1 MTVASLFSDMI
12 LIGVFMLVGFFVRE
26 IVKPIQKL
34 FLPASLIGGLLALI
48 LGQQMLG
55 LVEIPESFSKF
66 SNVLIAPIMAA
77 LLFGVTINRKKVVGY
92 LDYICV
98 EQGIYGMQ
106 MAVGAALGALLALLL
121 EHCSR
126 CSGRVFRRDGAPWVC
141 SRSREVTE
149 TQVQQ
154 DRRMRISAF
163 RKICLSEWSL
173 LLLA

>member
-12 LIGVFMLVGFFVRE
+12 LIGVFMLAGFFVRE

-77 LLFGVTINRKKVVGY
+77 LLFGVTINKKKVVGY
-92 LDYICV
+92 MDYICV

-106 MAVGAALGALLALLL
+106 MCVGAGLGALLA
-121 EHCSR
+121 
-126 CSGRVFRRDGAPWVC
+126 V
-141 SRSREVTE
+141 
-149 TQVQQ
+149 
-154 DRRMRISAF
+154 I
-163 RKICLSEWSL
+163 
-173 LLLA
+173 

>member
-12 LIGVFMLVGFFVRE
+12 LIGVFMLAGFFVRE

-77 LLFGVTINRKKVVGY
+77 LLFGVTINKKKVVGY
-92 LDYICV
+92 MDYICV
-98 EQGIYGMQ
+98 EQGIYGN
-106 MAVGAALGALLALLL
+106 ADV
-121 EHCSR
+121 CRRRSR
-126 CSGRVFRRDGAPWVC
+126 CSARSDLAGSPEGMGHHGRVRIPGRPRKCRC
-141 SRSREVTE
+141 SRT
-149 TQVQQ
+149 
-154 DRRMRISAF
+154 DI
-163 RKICLSEWSL
+163 
-173 LLLA
+173 

>member
-12 LIGVFMLVGFFVRE
+12 LIGVFMLAGFFVRE

-55 LVEIPESFSKF
+55 LVEITESFSKF

-106 MAVGAALGALLALLL
+106 MAVGAALGALLAVLWPGLPK
-121 EHCSR
+121 
-126 CSGRVFRRDGAPWVC
+126 GWVC

-149 TQVQQ
+149 TQVRQ
-154 DRRMRISAF
+154 DRHMRISAF

-173 LLLA
+173 LPLA

>member
-12 LIGVFMLVGFFVRE
+12 LIGVFMLAGFFVRE

-77 LLFGVTINRKKVVGY
+77 LLFGVTINKKKV
-92 LDYICV
+92 
-98 EQGIYGMQ
+98 
-106 MAVGAALGALLALLL
+106 
-121 EHCSR
+121 SR
-126 CSGRVFRRDGAPWVC
+126 IHGLHLR
-141 SRSREVTE
+141 
-149 TQVQQ
+149 
-154 DRRMRISAF
+154 
-163 RKICLSEWSL
+163 
-173 LLLA
+173 

>member
-12 LIGVFMLVGFFVRE
+12 LIGVFMLAGFFVRE

-77 LLFGVTINRKKVVGY
+77 LLFGVTINRKKVGY
-92 LDYICV
+92 RTWSF
-98 EQGIYGMQ
+98 GGSKH
-106 MAVGAALGALLALLL
+106 GN
-121 EHCSR
+121 SR
-126 CSGRVFRRDGAPWVC
+126 GWNDPCG
-141 SRSREVTE
+141 E
-149 TQVQQ
+149 
-154 DRRMRISAF
+154 
-163 RKICLSEWSL
+163 
-173 LLLA
+173 